1 MCCGRPRQIPSAKPN
16 PPGSLPPAN
25 DLFEYIGGTALT
37 LVSPVTGRTYRF
49 AAPGAR
55 VATDPRDRS
64 WISFAPN
71 LARRA

>member
-1 MCCGRPRQIPSAKPN
+1 
-16 PPGSLPPAN
+16 LPPAN